1 VDDGGREPV
10 AAAGPRV
17 TEPRRVDYRLLFA
30 STTSAVLVL
39 DLDLVVVD
47 VTPAF
52 CTLLGRTCEELLGR
66 GIATLFPENPGDSTA
81 DGLQA
86 VLTSLET
93 VRDTGERHTLPL
105 QRYDIKDRETGE
117 YSERYW
123 SIVNSPVRDD
133 DGAVVLLMNRVEDV
147 TGYVRNRADQA
158 HREWAEQEVY
168 ARTRE
173 VQAAWEAEARA
184 SRRVAALAGVAVA
197 MADARTIAE
206 VTDLVI
212 GRGLTALGANGGA
225 VAVRGEGDTLLLTIT
240 DSLGEET
247 VSTYAELPRTG
258 PLPACVS
265 TATGER
271 VLLRDRAESL
281 AFAPEMAEVLLDT
294 GCQAWA
300 SLPLRGSGQ
309 VLGSLTVGWA
319 HPHDFPAG
327 EVELLDAFAQQCG
340 HGIERIVTREAE
352 RAAAAA
358 TRGMAEVLQMSLL
371 TEPVQ
376 PDHLQVA
383 VRYRPAADGATI
395 GGDWYDAFL
404 NPDEELSLVIGD
416 IAGHDRRAAAAMGQ
430 ARNLLRGITFGVG
443 EPPAAILAALDR
455 AMRHFA
461 VNSLATAI
469 LAQVEQ
475 TATDAVTGRR
485 RVRWSNAG
493 HPPPLLLQPDGSA
506 ELLHTPAE
514 LLLGVVPHGQRAD
527 HEALLPIGATL
538 LLYTDG
544 LVERRGVDLDDGLA
558 QLSAVARALAGLDL
572 ETFCDE
578 LLVRMVCDG
587 EDDVALLALR
597 AHDPALPRPPEA
609 GPEVLHPS

>member
-1 VDDGGREPV
+1 MTGSGTVDH
-10 AAAGPRV
+10 
-17 TEPRRVDYRLLFA
+17 RLLFA
-30 STTSAVLVL
+30 SSASAVLVL

-52 CTLLGRTCEELLGR
+52 CALLGRTCEELLGR
-66 GIATLFPENPGDSTA
+66 GIGTLFPENPGDPSA
-81 DGLQA
+81 DGLRA
-86 VLTSLET
+86 VLASLET
-93 VRDTGERHTLPL
+93 VRDTGERHLLPL
-105 QRYDIKDRETGE
+105 LRYDIKDQETGE
-117 YSERYW
+117 YAERYW
-123 SIVNSPVRDD
+123 SIVNTPVRDD
-133 DGAVVLLMNRVEDV
+133 SGALVLVMNRVEDV
-147 TGYVRNRADQA
+147 TDYVRDRAGREFRGQGEQA
-158 HREWAEQEVY
+158 VY
-168 ARTRE
+168 TRSRE

-197 MADARTIAE
+197 MADARTIPE
-206 VTDLVI
+206 VADLVI
-212 GRGLTALGANGGA
+212 GRGLAALGANGGA
-225 VAVRGEGDTLLLTIT
+225 VAVRGRGDTLRLTIT
-240 DSLGEET
+240 ESLGDR
-247 VSTYAELPRTG
+247 VVADYAELPLDG
-258 PLPACVS
+258 PLPACVAV
-265 TATGER
+265 ATDDR
-271 VLLRDRAESL
+271 VLLADRTASL

-300 SLPLRGSGQ
+300 SLPLRGNGQ
-309 VLGSLTVGWA
+309 VLGSLTVGWTDR
-319 HPHDFPAG
+319 HGFPAD

-340 HGIERIVTREAE
+340 HGIERIITREAE

-383 VRYRPAADGATI
+383 VRYRPAAHGAKV

-404 NPDEELSLVIGD
+404 NPHEELSLVIGD
-416 IAGHDRRAAAAMGQ
+416 VAGHDRQAAAVMGQ

-461 VNSLATAI
+461 VNSLATAV

-475 TATDAVTGRR
+475 TATDAATGRR

-493 HPPPLLLQPDGSA
+493 HPPPLLLQSDGTV

-514 LLLGVVPHGQRAD
+514 LLLGVLPHGHRAD
-527 HEALLPIGATL
+527 HETLLPIGSTL

-544 LVERRGVDLDDGLA
+544 LVERRGVDLDEGLA
-558 QLSAVARALAGLDL
+558 QLPAVARELAGLDL

-578 LLVRMVCDG
+578 LLDRMACDG
-587 EDDVALLALR
+587 EDDVALLAVR
-597 AHDPALPRPPEA
+597 AHDPAHPRPPEA
-609 GPEVLHPS
+609 GPEILHPS